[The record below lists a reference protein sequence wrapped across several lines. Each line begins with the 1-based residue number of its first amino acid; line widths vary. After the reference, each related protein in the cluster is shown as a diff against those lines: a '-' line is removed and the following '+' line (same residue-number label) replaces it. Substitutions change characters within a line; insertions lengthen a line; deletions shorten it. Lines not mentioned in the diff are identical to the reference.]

1 MAVILK
7 LKCPDCAE
15 TFKWP
20 GEQKW
25 PEFCPHCRAQM
36 TTRGDDEICMPF
48 IGRAQTKATDSV
60 YRRME
65 AGSEVRAQA
74 AADMLGVSAA
84 DVSDLKIN
92 NLRDTRYGEVA
103 HVPVSNDVSK
113 LMDATPDATGFQSAG
128 VQFSGN
134 VQTGP
139 FPNTGAK
146 FQTELRKFHASEK
159 GAGWGAMS
167 DNPATEVLNP
177 NYRRRA

>member
-25 PEFCPHCRAQM
+25 PDFCPHCRS
-36 TTRGDDEICMPF
+36 TLNTGGGDEICMPF
-48 IGRAQTKATDSV
+48 IGRAQTKATDNV

-65 AGSEVRAQA
+65 AGGEVRAQA
-74 AADMLGVSAA
+74 AADMLGVPVA
-84 DVSDLKIN
+84 DVSDLKIT
-92 NLRDTRYGEVA
+92 NLRDTKYGEVA
-103 HVPVSNDVSK
+103 HIPVSNDVSR
-113 LMDATPDATGFQSAG
+113 LMDAAPDATGFQAMG
-128 VQFSGN
+128 AQFSGN

-139 FPNTGAK
+139 LPNSGAR
-146 FQTELRKFHASEK
+146 FQTQLRKFHATQ